1 MLNLFFAILN
11 GALEQSKSA
20 LPKVWSF
27 LALALSDSS
36 LPASD
41 VTLCIRLAFWRQ
53 NDRVVA
59 SVYWLLVHVRNV
71 RVSPHS

>member
-20 LPKVWSF
+20 LPKVRSF

-36 LPASD
+36 LLASD
-41 VTLCIRLAFWRQ
+41 VTLCIRQLSGAKMTVWWRQ
-53 NDRVVA
+53 
-59 SVYWLLVHVRNV
+59 SIGC
-71 RVSPHS
+71 